1 MNDTNFGM
9 LKYYFYNSSYDT
21 VYSFFDDIWLN
32 RGVLS
37 SETIKQWEEG
47 KKKMKE
53 LVSPKVEN
61 SDWPDLESLRELE
74 SWVIRVA
81 LEKLELH
88 ESWEKVNT
96 RLKELRDIARE
107 GLWRKKEKKEEGFQ
121 PFTKFVISDVWEWE
135 SV

>member
-37 SETIKQWEEG
+37 AETIKQREEG
-47 KKKMKE
+47 KKRMKE

-135 SV
+135 SL

>member
-47 KKKMKE
+47 KKKMKD
-53 LVSPKVEN
+53 LISPKIET

-135 SV
+135 SL

>member
-47 KKKMKE
+47 KKRMKE

-135 SV
+135 SL

>member
-135 SV
+135 SL

>member
-37 SETIKQWEEG
+37 SETIKQWEEA
-47 KKKMKE
+47 KKRMKE

-135 SV
+135 SL

>member
-47 KKKMKE
+47 KKKMKD
-53 LVSPKVEN
+53 LISPKIET

>member
-37 SETIKQWEEG
+37 SETIKQWEEA
-47 KKKMKE
+47 KKRMKE

-121 PFTKFVISDVWEWE
+121 PFTKFVISDVWELE
-135 SV
+135 SL

>member
-37 SETIKQWEEG
+37 AETIKQWEEG

-53 LVSPKVEN
+53 LVSPKGEN

-135 SV
+135 SL

>member
-1 MNDTNFGM
+1 MNDANFGM

-47 KKKMKE
+47 KKRMKE

-135 SV
+135 SL

>member
-47 KKKMKE
+47 KKKMKD
-53 LVSPKVEN
+53 LISPKIET

-121 PFTKFVISDVWEWE
+121 PFTKFVIRDVWEWE
-135 SV
+135 SL

>member
-32 RGVLS
+32 RGVLL

-53 LVSPKVEN
+53 LISPKIET

>member
-47 KKKMKE
+47 KKKMKD
-53 LVSPKVEN
+53 LISPKIET

-81 LEKLELH
+81 LEK
-88 ESWEKVNT
+88 
-96 RLKELRDIARE
+96 RKERRRFSA
-107 GLWRKKEKKEEGFQ
+107 FY
-121 PFTKFVISDVWEWE
+121 
-135 SV
+135 

>member
-1 MNDTNFGM
+1 MSDTNFGM

-47 KKKMKE
+47 KKKMKD
-53 LVSPKVEN
+53 LISPKIET

-135 SV
+135 SL

>member
-1 MNDTNFGM
+1 MNDANFGM

-53 LVSPKVEN
+53 LISPKIET

-135 SV
+135 SL

>member
-37 SETIKQWEEG
+37 SETIRQWEEG
-47 KKKMKE
+47 KKRMKE

-135 SV
+135 SL

>member
-1 MNDTNFGM
+1 MNDANFGM

-47 KKKMKE
+47 KKKMKD
-53 LVSPKVEN
+53 LISPKIET

>member
-47 KKKMKE
+47 KKKMKD
-53 LVSPKVEN
+53 LISPKIET
-61 SDWPDLESLRELE
+61 SDWSDLESLRELE

>member
-53 LVSPKVEN
+53 LISPKIET